1 MTRLPN
7 ANRPD
12 LTSWCPCWSMCGP
25 KTVITIGHLGKSG
38 QLPAN
43 QMKYTWPLYIGHHM
57 PKGFALRCPLETIL
71 DLWFGLSNLL
81 IVFTSGTLLH
91 LSFHDTCQLVRLFLQ
106 LTGQLICFCRVS
118 VRPLVGLC
126 SLLWQGPLGLVG
138 HVKSVAQWILHL
150 SFFGF
155 CQLLKECPLFVRV
168 TGQMGTALRIID

>member
-1 MTRLPN
+1 MLIMTHLPK

-12 LTSWCPCWSMCGP
+12 LTSWCPCWSM
-25 KTVITIGHLGKSG
+25 
-38 QLPAN
+38 
-43 QMKYTWPLYIGHHM
+43 WPQD
-57 PKGFALRCPLETIL
+57 R

-126 SLLWQGPLGLVG
+126 SLLWARAVGARGPCEVSCSVDSPLVLFWLLSTPKRVPFVCQGHRANG
-138 HVKSVAQWILHL
+138 HCLTD
-150 SFFGF
+150 G
-155 CQLLKECPLFVRV
+155 
-168 TGQMGTALRIID
+168 